1 MANNFMGGICRVKPW
16 VMWSA
21 ALAGILISLTVR
33 SFVDRANQ
41 APPPQTHHADVATS
55 NWDRRI
61 AWATSLSQTVVV
73 MPEAAEIE
81 RMSGLWGTLG
91 QWLTPPQ
98 TELTDNPPLPL
109 HTGHQASLLA
119 SGALNGVLGMGE
131 DRHLVRGLVI
141 KETKVEEEEE
151 EDAHGNSVTV
161 SREVESFRIKISAVT
176 AAGKL
181 VELT

>member
-1 MANNFMGGICRVKPW
+1 
-16 VMWSA
+16 
-21 ALAGILISLTVR
+21 
-33 SFVDRANQ
+33 
-41 APPPQTHHADVATS
+41 
-55 NWDRRI
+55 
-61 AWATSLSQTVVV
+61 
-73 MPEAAEIE
+73 
-81 RMSGLWGTLG
+81 MSGLWGTLG